1 MSVIDILTRVDS
13 ICKKYDKYDIDKQ
26 KDSNVA
32 GDDAFAR
39 LYSSVES
46 DIETALQKAETASN
60 EKNRAS
66 VVAINAEIRRTKAR
80 LLEEVPKLQRLAVR
94 KVKGLSGEELAARND
109 LVLALPD
116 RINAIPDGS
125 AAPPKQ
131 SGGWRASG
139 SRTEIKFDSDGKFD
153 NEYFQQTEES
163 SQFKQEYEMRKMRQ
177 DQGLDVIAEGLDTLK
192 NMASDMNEE
201 LDRQVPL
208 MDEIDAK
215 VDRATADLKNTNV
228 RLKHTVNQMD
238 KKILFLFFFC
248 FTLHLATIVSAQLQV
263 GFYNTE
269 ARCPAAE
276 TIVRDTVRTRFS
288 SDRTITAALLRMR
301 DGLVS
306 DPLQVNLPG
315 PSITVPQAIQ
325 TFQSKG
331 FNVSEMV
338 TLLGGHTVGI
348 THCSFIQGDRLSRE
362 DGSMDKNLFDSLRK
376 TCSSKG
382 DSEVFLDQST
392 SLVVDNSF
400 YKQLKLKKGILKIDQ
415 LLESDG
421 STAGI
426 VTNFSSNPKDFQQ
439 DFANALIKLG
449 NTQVLVGKS
458 GEVRKNCRAFNPP
471 PVPSTIV
478 SAQLQ
483 VGFYKA
489 RCPTAE
495 TIVRDTVRTR
505 FSSDRTI
512 TAALLRMYFHDCFVR
527 GCDAS
532 LLIDSKN
539 TKNKKSEKDAGANG
553 SVREYGLI
561 DQIKS
566 KLEATCPNT
575 VSCADIIAL
584 ATRDAVALAGGLSYS
599 IPTGRRDGL
608 VSDPLQVNL
617 PGPSITVPQAIQT
630 FQSKGFNVNEM
641 VTLLGGHTVGITHCS
656 FIQGDRLSRDDG
668 SMDKKLF
675 GSLKKTCSANGGS
688 PVFLDQSTSLVVDNS
703 FYKQLKLKKGI
714 LKIDQLLESDRST
727 SRIVTNFSSNPK
739 VFQQAFANALIKL
752 GNTQVL
758 VGKSG
763 EVRKN
768 CRAFNPPPKITKSPP
783 PPPPKIIKSPP
794 PPPPKIAKSPPPPP
808 PKIIKSPPP
817 PPPKIAK
824 SPPPPMITKSPP
836 PPPPKVFSPPPPK
849 VSIFSPPPPPPFP
862 PPPPSPSM
870 VSVSP
875 PPPPPVPSSNPF
887 LPVFG
892 PQA

>member
-1 MSVIDILTRVDS
+1 
-13 ICKKYDKYDIDKQ
+13 
-26 KDSNVA
+26 
-32 GDDAFAR
+32 
-39 LYSSVES
+39 
-46 DIETALQKAETASN
+46 
-60 EKNRAS
+60 
-66 VVAINAEIRRTKAR
+66 
-80 LLEEVPKLQRLAVR
+80 
-94 KVKGLSGEELAARND
+94 
-109 LVLALPD
+109 
-116 RINAIPDGS
+116 
-125 AAPPKQ
+125 
-131 SGGWRASG
+131 
-139 SRTEIKFDSDGKFD
+139 
-153 NEYFQQTEES
+153 
-163 SQFKQEYEMRKMRQ
+163 
-177 DQGLDVIAEGLDTLK
+177 
-192 NMASDMNEE
+192 
-201 LDRQVPL
+201 
-208 MDEIDAK
+208 
-215 VDRATADLKNTNV
+215 
-228 RLKHTVNQMD
+228 MD

-248 FTLHLATIVSAQLQV
+248 ITLHLAA
-263 GFYNTE
+263 
-269 ARCPAAE
+269 
-276 TIVRDTVRTRFS
+276 
-288 SDRTITAALLRMR
+288 
-301 DGLVS
+301 
-306 DPLQVNLPG
+306 
-315 PSITVPQAIQ
+315 
-325 TFQSKG
+325 
-331 FNVSEMV
+331 
-338 TLLGGHTVGI
+338 
-348 THCSFIQGDRLSRE
+348 
-362 DGSMDKNLFDSLRK
+362 
-376 TCSSKG
+376 
-382 DSEVFLDQST
+382 
-392 SLVVDNSF
+392 
-400 YKQLKLKKGILKIDQ
+400 
-415 LLESDG
+415 
-421 STAGI
+421 
-426 VTNFSSNPKDFQQ
+426 
-439 DFANALIKLG
+439 
-449 NTQVLVGKS
+449 
-458 GEVRKNCRAFNPP
+458 
-471 PVPSTIV
+471 IV

-763 EVRKN
+763 EVRKIVEHLILL
-768 CRAFNPPPKITKSPP
+768 PKSRRVLLLLLPKSLRVLLLLL
-783 PPPPKIIKSPP
+783 PKSLRVLLLLLPKSLRVLLLLL
-794 PPPPKIAKSPPPPP
+794 PKSLR
-808 PKIIKSPPP
+808 
-817 PPPKIAK
+817 
-824 SPPPPMITKSPP
+824 
-836 PPPPKVFSPPPPK
+836 VLLLL
-849 VSIFSPPPPPPFP
+849 
-862 PPPPSPSM
+862 
-870 VSVSP
+870 
-875 PPPPPVPSSNPF
+875 
-887 LPVFG
+887 LPRSRRVLLL
-892 PQA
+892 P